1 MFRKRTVAGKIR
13 GTLFLVLL
21 VASLLF
27 SISFYAVSMN
37 IIQSYVLPQF
47 DKVLSTSIQD
57 IYKNTSAS
65 KILQV
70 QSGGAGAEGAAMTLE
85 TSLSDEAK
93 EHSLDAVYVV
103 ALQDDQASVVVAS
116 NNSGMKAGDVVDIN
130 PAMTEAGEK
139 KQAAIS
145 SVYADAYGVH
155 KAVFIPISGSNM
167 LMAVSMDAKFIQD
180 KIAQIFWLCLGITA
194 LVFVLGW
201 LISTSMVKR
210 VTRPISTLVEHSKR
224 ISQGDLTTE
233 LKMKGK
239 DEIAQLAASFQTM
252 THNLKEMISHALSTS
267 NEVVVGSNDL
277 LQRVESMSG
286 MVQNSSQAAEEAG
299 KGSVSIASSASENAR
314 AMEEITQGIM
324 HIASSASE
332 VSEQISEAAT
342 EATNGNQLAQNAVE
356 QMERVGATASESLR
370 YIETMNERSV
380 AIGTIVNSIFE
391 ITKQINMLSLNAS
404 IEAARAGE
412 HGRGFAVVAGEVR
425 KLAEQSKTATEE
437 IADYLGT
444 IREDAERS
452 VSAMNRVTQEIGS
465 GTEVVQKAGSAFQ
478 QLNEL
483 IQNVNLTIQTVSSS
497 TQQVSAGAEE
507 VSASVEE
514 TAQITSRSRE
524 SMQQIAA
531 TAEMQLSEMDS
542 HSNTVRHLHELAVE
556 LQTAM
561 KKFTIN

>member
-57 IYKNTSAS
+57 IYKNTSSS

-70 QSGGAGAEGAAMTLE
+70 QSGGAGSDGAAMTVGSYLTE
-85 TSLSDEAK
+85 KSK
-93 EHSLDAVYVV
+93 EHSLDAAYVI
-103 ALQDDQASVVVAS
+103 ALQDGKASIVVANTTS
-116 NNSGMKAGDVVDIN
+116 SLKAGDPMDVE
-130 PAMTEAGEK
+130 PAMTEASEK
-139 KQAAIS
+139 KQAVIS
-145 SVYADAYGVH
+145 PVFSDSFGVH
-155 KAVFIPISGSNM
+155 KAAFMPIAGSNM

-201 LISTSMVKR
+201 LISTSMIRR
-210 VTRPISTLVEHSKR
+210 VTKPIVKLVEHSKR
-224 ISQGDLTTE
+224 ISQGDLTAE
-233 LKMKGK
+233 LQIKGR
-239 DEIAQLAASFQTM
+239 DEIAQLAVSFQTM
-252 THNLKEMISHALSTS
+252 TQNLKGMISHALSTS
-267 NEVVVGSNDL
+267 NEVVNGSNDL
-277 LQRVESMSG
+277 LERVQSMSG
-286 MVQNSSQAAEEAG
+286 MVQHSSQAAEEAG
-299 KGSVSIASSASENAR
+299 KGSVSIESSASENAR

-324 HIASSASE
+324 HIASSAAE

-342 EATNGNQLAQNAVE
+342 EAVNGNQLAQNAVD
-356 QMERVGATASESLR
+356 QMERVGQTASESLR

-465 GTEVVQKAGSAFQ
+465 GTSVVQQAGSAFQ

-514 TAQITSRSRE
+514 TAQITSKSRE

-531 TAEMQLSEMDS
+531 TAELQLDEMGS
-542 HSNTVRHLHELAVE
+542 HTNTVRHLHEQAVE

-561 KKFTIN
+561 KKFKIS

>member
-47 DKVLSTSIQD
+47 DKVLNTSIQD
-57 IYKNTSAS
+57 IYKNTSS
-65 KILQV
+65 SQILQI
-70 QSGGAGAEGAAMTLE
+70 QGGGAGAEGAATTVGSYLADQ
-85 TSLSDEAK
+85 SK
-93 EHSLDAVYVV
+93 EHSLNAAYVV
-103 ALQDDQASVVVAS
+103 AVQDGKANIVVANIDS
-116 NNSGMKAGDVVDIN
+116 KFKAGDPMDVE
-130 PAMTEAGEK
+130 PAMIEASEK
-139 KQAAIS
+139 KQVVIS
-145 SVYADAYGVH
+145 PVFSDSYGIH
-155 KAVFIPISGSNM
+155 KAAYIPIAGSNM
-167 LMAVSMDAKFIQD
+167 LMAVSMDAKFVQD

-201 LISTSMVKR
+201 LISTNMIKR
-210 VTRPISTLVEHSKR
+210 VTKPIIALVEHSKR
-224 ISQGDLTTE
+224 ISQGDLTAE
-233 LKMKGK
+233 LQFKGR
-239 DEIAQLAASFQTM
+239 DEIAQLAFSFQTM
-252 THNLKEMISHALSTS
+252 THNLKEMISRALSTS

-277 LQRVESMSG
+277 LERVQSMSG

-324 HIASSASE
+324 HIATSAAE
-332 VSEQISEAAT
+332 VSEQINEAASEAL
-342 EATNGNQLAQNAVE
+342 NGNQLAQNAVD
-356 QMERVGATASESLR
+356 QMERVGQTASESLR
-370 YIETMNERSV
+370 YIETMNERSI
-380 AIGTIVNSIFE
+380 AIGTILGSIFE
-391 ITKQINMLSLNAS
+391 ITRQINMLSLNAS

-437 IADYLGT
+437 ISDYLGT

-452 VSAMNRVTQEIGS
+452 VSAMNRVTEEIGS
-465 GTEVVQKAGSAFQ
+465 GTVVVQQAGSAFK

-514 TAQITSRSRE
+514 TAQITSKSRE
-524 SMQQIAA
+524 NMEQIAA
-531 TAEMQLSEMDS
+531 TADMQLGEMDS
-542 HSNTVRHLHELAVE
+542 HSNTVRHLHEQAVE

-561 KKFTIN
+561 KKFKID

>member
-1 MFRKRTVAGKIR
+1 MFRNRTVAGKIR

-37 IIQSYVLPQF
+37 IMQSYVLPQF
-47 DKVLSTSIQD
+47 DKVLNTSIQD
-57 IYKNTSAS
+57 IYKNVSSS

-70 QSGGAGAEGAAMTLE
+70 QSGGAGSEGAALTVESYLAQK
-85 TSLSDEAK
+85 AK
-93 EHSLDAVYVV
+93 EHNLDATYVV
-103 ALQDDQASVVVAS
+103 SIQEGKATVVIANAASE
-116 NNSGMKAGDVVDIN
+116 MKAGDEISVQS
-130 PAMTEAGEK
+130 AMNTATESKEMV
-139 KQAAIS
+139 IS
-145 SVYADAYGVH
+145 DVYSDSFGVH
-155 KAVFIPISGSNM
+155 KAAFIPIAGSNM
-167 LMAVSMDAKFIQD
+167 IMAVSMDAQFIQD
-180 KIAQIFWLCLGITA
+180 KNVQIFWLCLGITA

-201 LISTSMVKR
+201 LISASMIKR
-210 VTRPISTLVEHSKR
+210 VTKPIIQLVQHSKQ
-224 ISQGDLTTE
+224 ISQGDLTAE
-233 LKMKGK
+233 LQIKGK

-252 THNLKEMISHALSTS
+252 THNLKEMISRALSTS
-267 NEVVVGSNDL
+267 NEVVQGSDDL
-277 LQRVESMSG
+277 LRRVESMSG
-286 MVQNSSQAAEEAG
+286 MVKNSSRSAEDAE
-299 KGSVSIASSASENAR
+299 KGSVTIASSAAENAR

-324 HIASSASE
+324 HIASSAAE
-332 VSEQISEAAT
+332 VSEQIGEAAN
-342 EATNGNQLAQNAVE
+342 EAVNGNRLAQDAVQ
-356 QMERVGATASESLR
+356 QMERVGQTANESLR
-370 YIETMNERSV
+370 YVETMNERSV
-380 AIGTIVNSIFE
+380 AIGTIVTSIFE

-465 GTEVVQKAGSAFQ
+465 GTHVVQQAGTAFQ

-483 IQNVNLTIQTVSSS
+483 IQNVNLTIQTVSAS
-497 TQQVSAGAEE
+497 TEEVSAGAEE

-524 SMQQIAA
+524 SMQQIAS
-531 TAEMQLSEMDS
+531 TAEHQLSEMDS
-542 HSNTVRHLHELAVE
+542 HSGTVRHLHEQAME
-556 LQTAM
+556 LQSAM
-561 KKFTIN
+561 KKFKIN

>member
-47 DKVLSTSIQD
+47 DKVLNTSIQD
-57 IYKNTSAS
+57 IYKNTSSS
-65 KILQV
+65 KLLQI
-70 QSGGAGAEGAAMTLE
+70 QSGGAGAEGAAMTVGSYLADQ
-85 TSLSDEAK
+85 SK
-93 EHSLDAVYVV
+93 EHSLDAAYVIAV
-103 ALQDDQASVVVAS
+103 QDGKATVVVAS
-116 NNSGMKAGDVVDIN
+116 INSKFKPGDSIDVE
-130 PAMTEAGEK
+130 PSMAQASEK
-139 KQAAIS
+139 KQAVIS
-145 SVYADAYGVH
+145 PVFSDSYGVH
-155 KAVFIPISGSNM
+155 KAAFMPIAGSNM
-167 LMAVSMDAKFIQD
+167 LMAVSMDAKFVQD

-201 LISTSMVKR
+201 LISTSMIKR
-210 VTRPISTLVEHSKR
+210 VTQPIIKLVEHSKR
-224 ISQGDLTTE
+224 ISQGDLTAE
-233 LKMKGK
+233 LQIKGK
-239 DEIAQLAASFQTM
+239 DEIAQLAFSFQTM
-252 THNLKEMISHALSTS
+252 THNLKDMISRALTTS

-277 LQRVESMSG
+277 LERVQSMSG
-286 MVQNSSQAAEEAG
+286 MVQNSSHAAEEAG

-324 HIASSASE
+324 HIATSAAE
-332 VSEQISEAAT
+332 VSEQINEAAT
-342 EATNGNQLAQNAVE
+342 EALNGNQLAQNAVN
-356 QMERVGATASESLR
+356 QMQLVGQTASESLR

-380 AIGTIVNSIFE
+380 AIGTIVTSIFE

-452 VSAMNRVTQEIGS
+452 VSAMNRVSQEIGS
-465 GTEVVQKAGSAFQ
+465 GTTVVQQAGSAFQ

-524 SMQQIAA
+524 SMEQIAA

-542 HSNTVRHLHELAVE
+542 HSSTVRHLHEQAVE

-561 KKFTIN
+561 KKFKID

>member
-1 MFRKRTVAGKIR
+1 MFRNRTVAGKIR

-47 DKVLSTSIQD
+47 DKVLNTSIQD

-70 QSGGAGAEGAAMTLE
+70 QSGGAGSEGAAMTVESYLA
-85 TSLSDEAK
+85 DKAK
-93 EHSLDAVYVV
+93 EHNLDAAYVV
-103 ALQDDQASVVVAS
+103 AIQDGSAKVVVANPSS
-116 NNSGMKAGDVVDIN
+116 NMKAQDEISVE
-130 PAMTEAGEK
+130 PAMN
-139 KQAAIS
+139 AAIENKEMVIS
-145 SVYADAYGVH
+145 EVYSDSFGVH
-155 KAVFIPISGSNM
+155 KAAFIPIAGSNM
-167 LMAVSMDAKFIQD
+167 IMAVSMDAQFIQD
-180 KIAQIFWLCLGITA
+180 KITQIFWLCLGITA

-201 LISTSMVKR
+201 LISTSMIKR
-210 VTRPISTLVEHSKR
+210 VTKPIIKLVQHSKQ
-224 ISQGDLTTE
+224 ISQGDLTAE
-233 LKMKGK
+233 LEIKGK

-252 THNLKEMISHALSTS
+252 THNLKEMISRALSTS
-267 NEVVVGSNDL
+267 NEVVSGSNDL

-286 MVQNSSQAAEEAG
+286 MVRNSSRSAEDAE
-299 KGSVSIASSASENAR
+299 KGSISIASSASENAR

-324 HIASSASE
+324 HIASSAE
-332 VSEQISEAAT
+332 VSDQIGEAAN
-342 EATNGNQLAQNAVE
+342 EAVNGNRLAQNAIE
-356 QMERVGATASESLR
+356 QMERVGQTASESLR
-370 YIETMNERSV
+370 YVETMNERSV
-380 AIGTIVNSIFE
+380 AIGTIVASIFE

-437 IADYLGT
+437 ISDYLGT

-452 VSAMNRVTQEIGS
+452 VDAMNRVTQEIGS
-465 GTEVVQKAGSAFQ
+465 GTRVVQQAGSAFQ

-483 IQNVNLTIQTVSSS
+483 IQNVNLTIQTVSAS

-514 TAQITSRSRE
+514 TAQITTKSRE
-524 SMQQIAA
+524 SMLQIAS
-531 TAEMQLSEMDS
+531 TADLQLSEMDS
-542 HSNTVRHLHELAVE
+542 HSNTVRHLHEQAVE
-556 LQTAM
+556 LQSAM
-561 KKFTIN
+561 KNFKIN

>member
-1 MFRKRTVAGKIR
+1 MFRNRTVAGKIR

-47 DKVLSTSIQD
+47 DKVLNTSIQD

-70 QSGGAGAEGAAMTLE
+70 QSGGAGSEGAAMTVESYLAE
-85 TSLSDEAK
+85 KAK
-93 EHSLDAVYVV
+93 EHNLDAAYIV
-103 ALQDDQASVVVAS
+103 AIQDGSAKVVVANS
-116 NNSGMKAGDVVDIN
+116 SSGMKAQDEIN
-130 PAMTEAGEK
+130 VEPTMT
-139 KQAAIS
+139 AAIENKQMVIS
-145 SVYADAYGVH
+145 EVYSDSFGVH
-155 KAVFIPISGSNM
+155 KAAFMPIAGSNM
-167 LMAVSMDAKFIQD
+167 IMAVSMDAQFIQD
-180 KIAQIFWLCLGITA
+180 KITQVFWLCLGITA

-201 LISTSMVKR
+201 LISTSMIKR
-210 VTRPISTLVEHSKR
+210 VTKPIIKLVQHSKQ
-224 ISQGDLTTE
+224 ISQGDLTAE
-233 LKMKGK
+233 LQINGK

-252 THNLKEMISHALSTS
+252 THNLKEMISRALSTS
-267 NEVVVGSNDL
+267 DEVVSGSNDL

-286 MVQNSSQAAEEAG
+286 MVRNSSRSAEDAE
-299 KGSVSIASSASENAR
+299 KGSISIASSASENAR

-324 HIASSASE
+324 HIASSSAE
-332 VSEQISEAAT
+332 VSEQIGEAAN
-342 EATNGNQLAQNAVE
+342 EAVNGNRLAQNAVE
-356 QMERVGATASESLR
+356 QMERVGQTASESLR
-370 YIETMNERSV
+370 YVETMNERSV
-380 AIGTIVNSIFE
+380 AIGTIVASIFE

-437 IADYLGT
+437 ISDYLGT

-452 VSAMNRVTQEIGS
+452 VDAMNRVTKEIGS
-465 GTEVVQKAGSAFQ
+465 GTTVVQQAGSAFQ

-483 IQNVNLTIQTVSSS
+483 IQNVNLTIQTVSAS
-497 TQQVSAGAEE
+497 TEQVSAGAEE

-514 TAQITSRSRE
+514 TAQITSKSRE
-524 SMQQIAA
+524 SMLQIAS
-531 TAEMQLSEMDS
+531 TADLQLSEMDS
-542 HSNTVRHLHELAVE
+542 HSNTVRHLHEQAVE
-556 LQTAM
+556 LQSAM
-561 KKFTIN
+561 KNFKIN

>member
-47 DKVLSTSIQD
+47 DKVLNTSIQD
-57 IYKNTSAS
+57 IYKNTSSS
-65 KILQV
+65 KILQI
-70 QSGGAGAEGAAMTLE
+70 QSGGAGAEGAAMTVGSYLADQ
-85 TSLSDEAK
+85 SK
-93 EHSLDAVYVV
+93 EHSLDAAYVI
-103 ALQDDQASVVVAS
+103 ALEDGKASVVVTS
-116 NNSGMKAGDVVDIN
+116 INSKLKAGDAIEVE
-130 PAMTEAGEK
+130 PSMLEANET
-139 KQAAIS
+139 KQAVIS
-145 SVYADAYGVH
+145 PVFSDSYGVH
-155 KAVFIPISGSNM
+155 KAAYIPIAGSNM
-167 LMAVSMDAKFIQD
+167 LMAVSMDAKFVQD

-201 LISTSMVKR
+201 LISTSMIKR
-210 VTRPISTLVEHSKR
+210 VTKPIIALVEHSKR
-224 ISQGDLTTE
+224 ISQGDLTAE
-233 LKMKGK
+233 LQIKGK
-239 DEIAQLAASFQTM
+239 DEIAQLAFSFQTM
-252 THNLKEMISHALSTS
+252 THNLKEMISRALSTS

-277 LQRVESMSG
+277 LERVQSMSG
-286 MVQNSSQAAEEAG
+286 MVQNSSHAAEEAG

-324 HIASSASE
+324 HIATSAAE
-332 VSEQISEAAT
+332 VSDQINEAAT
-342 EATNGNQLAQNAVE
+342 EALNGNQLAQNAVD
-356 QMERVGATASESLR
+356 QMERVGQTASESLR

-380 AIGTIVNSIFE
+380 AIGTIVTSIFE

-465 GTEVVQKAGSAFQ
+465 GSAVVQQAGSAFQ

-514 TAQITSRSRE
+514 TAQITSKSRE
-524 SMQQIAA
+524 SMERIAA

-542 HSNTVRHLHELAVE
+542 HSDTVRHLHEQAVE

-561 KKFTIN
+561 KKFKID

>member
-1 MFRKRTVAGKIR
+1 MFRIRTVAGKIR

-27 SISFYAVSMN
+27 SVSFYAVSMN

-47 DKVLSTSIQD
+47 DNNLNTSIQD
-57 IYKNTSAS
+57 IHKNTSAS
-65 KILQV
+65 RILQI
-70 QSGGAGAEGAAMTLE
+70 QSGGSGAEGAALTIG
-85 TSLSDEAK
+85 SDLAEQVK
-93 EHSLDAVYVV
+93 THNLDAAYVI
-103 ALQDDQASVVVAS
+103 ALQDGKASVVVANTDS
-116 NNSGMKAGDVVDIN
+116 KMKPGDAIEIE
-130 PAMTEAGEK
+130 PAMVEASETK
-139 KQAAIS
+139 KSVIS
-145 SVYADAYGVH
+145 PVFSDSFGVH
-155 KAVFIPISGSNM
+155 KAAFMPIAGSNM
-167 LMAVSMDAKFIQD
+167 LMAVSMDAKFVQD
-180 KIAQIFWLCLGITA
+180 KIAQISWLCLGITA

-201 LISTSMVKR
+201 LISASMIKR
-210 VTRPISTLVEHSKR
+210 VTKPIVTLVEHSKK
-224 ISQGDLTTE
+224 ISQGDLTAE
-233 LKMKGK
+233 LHMKGS
-239 DEIAQLAASFQTM
+239 DEIAQLADSFQTM
-252 THNLKEMISHALSTS
+252 THNLKDMIGRALSTS

-277 LQRVESMSG
+277 LNRVESMSG
-286 MVQNSSQAAEEAG
+286 MVQNSSRAAEEAE
-299 KGSVSIASSASENAR
+299 KGSSSIASSASENAR

-324 HIASSASE
+324 HIATSASE
-332 VSEQISEAAT
+332 VSEQISEAAS
-342 EATNGNQLAQNAVE
+342 EALNGNQLAQNAVQ
-356 QMERVGATASESLR
+356 QMELVGETANESLR
-370 YIETMNERSV
+370 YIETMNERSI

-437 IADYLGT
+437 IAEYLGT

-452 VSAMNRVTQEIGS
+452 VSAMSRVTQEVGS
-465 GTEVVQKAGSAFQ
+465 GTQVVQQAGSAFQ

-514 TAQITSRSRE
+514 TAQITSKSRE
-524 SMQQIAA
+524 SMQQIAT
-531 TAEMQLSEMDS
+531 TAELQLDEMDS
-542 HSNTVRHLHELAVE
+542 HTSTVRHLHEQAVE

-561 KKFTIN
+561 KKFKIN